1 MRSDSMATAGTLGLA
16 PALEARIGRALGW
29 ASRILAL
36 AGGVVLTAVALMT
49 VLSIIGRGFS
59 FAGLGPVPGDFEL
72 VEAGCAVAVF
82 AFLPWCQY
90 RRGHVTVDIFIS
102 RFPLRLQ
109 AGLAVIGN
117 AALSLAACLIAWRLW
132 YGMIDKFSYGETT
145 MILGMKLGYAYAAA
159 VPGAAFFAVV
169 CLYTVWRSVN
179 ETIRGQEER

>member
-1 MRSDSMATAGTLGLA
+1 MASDATAGIA
-16 PALEARIGRALGW
+16 PALEARVGRAVGGVCRL
-29 ASRILAL
+29 LAL
-36 AGGVVLTAVALMT
+36 AGGVVLTALALMT
-49 VLSIIGRGFS
+49 VVSIVGRGFS

-102 RFPLRLQ
+102 RLPGRFQ
-109 AGLAVIGN
+109 ALLAMIGN
-117 AALSLAACLIAWRLW
+117 VALSLVACLIAWRLW
-132 YGMIDKFSYGETT
+132 FGMLDKFSYGETT

-169 CLYTVWRSVN
+169 CLYTVWRSLN
-179 ETIRGQEER
+179 ETIRGRENP